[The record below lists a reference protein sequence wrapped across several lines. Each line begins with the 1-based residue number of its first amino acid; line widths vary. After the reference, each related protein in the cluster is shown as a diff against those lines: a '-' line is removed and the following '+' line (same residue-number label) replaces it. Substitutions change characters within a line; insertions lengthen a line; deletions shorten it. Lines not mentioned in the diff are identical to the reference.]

1 MYYIMIGAII
11 FVIGICLIIAGFI
24 INDDTAIVL
33 IAWGL
38 AGVFA
43 GALIIMLI
51 GIIFA
56 RMTKNIENES
66 LIEVDTKAESVT
78 ETQTELAA
86 NNTIKVALMQ
96 NYPEAEIISNENDS
110 QHGIFIYNNE
120 NYSFEVEDNILFI
133 KQDKKLIKYI
143 YLN

>member
-1 MYYIMIGAII
+1 MNLLSGIII
-11 FVIGICLIIAGFI
+11 FAIGFI
-24 INDDTAIVL
+24 IVL
-33 IAWGL
+33 IAILMIDKRDSLSTFLFIIAIG
-38 AGVFA
+38 
-43 GALIIMLI
+43 IMLI

-120 NYSFEVEDNILFI
+120 NYSFEVEDNILCI

>member
-1 MYYIMIGAII
+1 MNLLSGIII
-11 FVIGICLIIAGFI
+11 FAIGFI
-24 INDDTAIVL
+24 IVL
-33 IAWGL
+33 IAILMIDKRDSLSTFLFIIAIG
-38 AGVFA
+38 
-43 GALIIMLI
+43 IMLI

-66 LIEVDTKAESVT
+66 SLSVDTKAESVT

>member
-1 MYYIMIGAII
+1 MNLLLGKII
-11 FVIGICLIIAGFI
+11 FAIGFI
-24 INDDTAIVL
+24 IVL
-33 IAWGL
+33 IAIL
-38 AGVFA
+38 MIDKMDSLSTF
-43 GALIIMLI
+43 LIIIAIGIMLI

-66 LIEVDTKAESVT
+66 LIEVDTKAESIT

-86 NNTIKVALMQ
+86 NSTIKVALMQ
-96 NYPEAEIISNENDS
+96 NYPEAEIISNENDL
-110 QHGIFIYNNE
+110 QHSIFIYNNE

>member
-1 MYYIMIGAII
+1 MNLLSGIII
-11 FVIGICLIIAGFI
+11 FAIGFI
-24 INDDTAIVL
+24 IVL
-33 IAWGL
+33 IAILMIDKRDSLSTFLFIIAIG
-38 AGVFA
+38 
-43 GALIIMLI
+43 IMLI

-120 NYSFEVEDNILFI
+120 NYSFEVIDDTLII
-133 KQDKKLIKYI
+133 KNGETIVKYI
-143 YLN
+143 SGDNY

>member
-1 MYYIMIGAII
+1 MNLLLGRII
-11 FVIGICLIIAGFI
+11 FAIGFI
-24 INDDTAIVL
+24 IVL
-33 IAWGL
+33 IAILMIDKMDSLSTFLFIIAIG
-38 AGVFA
+38 
-43 GALIIMLI
+43 IMLI

-66 LIEVDTKAESVT
+66 LIEVDTKAESIT

-86 NNTIKVALMQ
+86 NSAIKVALMQ
-96 NYPEAEIISNENDS
+96 NYPEAEIISNENDL
-110 QHGIFIYNNE
+110 QHDIFIYNNE
-120 NYSFEVEDNILFI
+120 NYNFEVEDNILFI

>member
-1 MYYIMIGAII
+1 MNLLSGIII
-11 FVIGICLIIAGFI
+11 FAIGFI
-24 INDDTAIVL
+24 IVL
-33 IAWGL
+33 IAIL
-38 AGVFA
+38 MIDKRDSLSTFLFIIAIGV
-43 GALIIMLI
+43 MLI

-56 RMTKNIENES
+56 RMTKNIKNES

>member
-1 MYYIMIGAII
+1 MNLLLGKII
-11 FVIGICLIIAGFI
+11 FAIGFI
-24 INDDTAIVL
+24 IVL
-33 IAWGL
+33 IAILMIDKMDSLSTFLFIIAIG
-38 AGVFA
+38 
-43 GALIIMLI
+43 IMLI

-56 RMTKNIENES
+56 RTTKNIENES
-66 LIEVDTKAESVT
+66 LIEVDTKAESIT

-86 NNTIKVALMQ
+86 NSTIKVALMQ
-96 NYPEAEIISNENDS
+96 NYPEAEIISNENDL
-110 QHGIFIYNNE
+110 QHSIFIYNNE

>member
-1 MYYIMIGAII
+1 MNLLSGIII
-11 FVIGICLIIAGFI
+11 FAIGFI
-24 INDDTAIVL
+24 IVL
-33 IAWGL
+33 IAIL
-38 AGVFA
+38 MIDKRDSLSTFLFIIAIGV
-43 GALIIMLI
+43 MLI

-96 NYPEAEIISNENDS
+96 NYPEAEIISNKNDS

>member
-1 MYYIMIGAII
+1 MNLLLGKII
-11 FVIGICLIIAGFI
+11 FAIGFI
-24 INDDTAIVL
+24 IVL
-33 IAWGL
+33 IAIL
-38 AGVFA
+38 MIDKMDSLSTF
-43 GALIIMLI
+43 LIIIAIGIMLI

-66 LIEVDTKAESVT
+66 LIEVDTKAESIT
-78 ETQTELAA
+78 ETRTELAA
-86 NNTIKVALMQ
+86 NSTIKVVLMQ
-96 NYPEAEIISNENDS
+96 NYPEAEIISNENDL
-110 QHGIFIYNNE
+110 QHSIFIYNNE

>member
-1 MYYIMIGAII
+1 MNLLLGKII
-11 FVIGICLIIAGFI
+11 FAIGFI
-24 INDDTAIVL
+24 IVL
-33 IAWGL
+33 IAIL
-38 AGVFA
+38 MIDKMDSLSTF
-43 GALIIMLI
+43 LIIIAIGIMLI

-66 LIEVDTKAESVT
+66 LIEVDTKAESIT

-86 NNTIKVALMQ
+86 NSTIKVALMQ
-96 NYPEAEIISNENDS
+96 NYPEAEIISNENDL

-120 NYSFEVEDNILFI
+120 NYNFEVEDNILFI

>member
-33 IAWGL
+33 ITWGL

-43 GALIIMLI
+43 GALIIVITLMDKGVNGNKTI
-51 GIIFA
+51 NENS
-56 RMTKNIENES
+56 TEIE
-66 LIEVDTKAESVT
+66 TVT
-78 ETQTELAA
+78 ETQTESAA
-86 NNTIKVALMQ
+86 NSAIKVALMQ
-96 NYPEAEIISNENDS
+96 NYPEAEIISNENDL
-110 QHGIFIYNNE
+110 QHSIFIYNNE

>member
-1 MYYIMIGAII
+1 MNLLSGLII
-11 FVIGICLIIAGFI
+11 FAIGFI
-24 INDDTAIVL
+24 IVL
-33 IAWGL
+33 IAILMIDKRDSLSTFLFIIAIG
-38 AGVFA
+38 
-43 GALIIMLI
+43 IMLI

>member
-1 MYYIMIGAII
+1 MNLLLGRII
-11 FVIGICLIIAGFI
+11 FAIGFI
-24 INDDTAIVL
+24 IVL
-33 IAWGL
+33 IAILMIDKMDSLSTFLFIIAIG
-38 AGVFA
+38 
-43 GALIIMLI
+43 IMLI

-66 LIEVDTKAESVT
+66 LIEVDTKAESIT

-86 NNTIKVALMQ
+86 NSAIKVALMQ
-96 NYPEAEIISNENDS
+96 NYPEAEIISNENDL

-120 NYSFEVEDNILFI
+120 NYNFEVEDNILFI

>member
-1 MYYIMIGAII
+1 MNLLSGIII
-11 FVIGICLIIAGFI
+11 FAIGFI
-24 INDDTAIVL
+24 IVL
-33 IAWGL
+33 IAILMIDKRDSLSTFLFIIAIG
-38 AGVFA
+38 
-43 GALIIMLI
+43 IMLI

>member
-1 MYYIMIGAII
+1 MNLLSGIII
-11 FVIGICLIIAGFI
+11 FAIGFI
-24 INDDTAIVL
+24 IVL
-33 IAWGL
+33 IAILMIDKRDSLSTFLFIIAIG
-38 AGVFA
+38 
-43 GALIIMLI
+43 IMLI

-56 RMTKNIENES
+56 RMTKNIENQS